1 MVTYYI
7 SPTGD
12 NADDGSEATPWETM
26 AYAYS
31 NSTTGDTIHCLAGTY
46 TMVSQ
51 TFTSNRDIVGDDP
64 KTTIF
69 DGGGNPVGWTIPPEM
84 TISNLHFTNLADAAL
99 FYSVNRILHF
109 TNCILSNFYS
119 AGYQKNA
126 FYMPSGGSLFITS
139 CIFYDIIS
147 TYDNPNAGYGA
158 MVTSRGGT
166 VSIINSTFYFDY
178 NPATPNYIYPVGAY
192 VVEAIFTSKNNIFV
206 NIGTTSIFKST
217 AVTMS
222 VDSSNNCFYGY
233 SGIPVMDNTIEA
245 DPKMID
251 PANANFNLAAD
262 SNCIDAGILI

>member
-1 MVTYYI
+1 MIYYI

-12 NADDGSEATPWETM
+12 NSNDGSEATPWETM

-31 NSTTGDTIHCLAGTY
+31 NSADNDTIHCLAGTY

-109 TNCILSNFYS
+109 TNCIISDFTS
-119 AGYQKNA
+119 AGYMKNV
-126 FYMPSGGSLFITS
+126 FFMPSGGSLFITS

-158 MVTSRGGT
+158 MITSRGGT

-178 NPATPNYIYPVGAY
+178 NPATPNYIIPVGHY
-192 VVEAIFTSKNNIFV
+192 VNGNVFTSKNNIFV
-206 NIGTTSIFKST
+206 NIGTTSIFK
-217 AVTMS
+217 AGGVTMS
-222 VDSSNNCFYGY
+222 EDSSNNCIYGY
-233 SGIPVMDNTIEA
+233 SSIPVMDDTIEV
-245 DPKMID
+245 DPLLID
-251 PANANFNLAAD
+251 PVNENFNLAPD
-262 SNCIDAGILI
+262 SPCIDVGVLI